1 MVEYDCTKRNMTVHS
16 FGTHGVHLRKEIAAV
31 FYLDYK
37 SGLPIY
43 EQLYRSVTKMAAAG
57 ALEKD
62 EKLPAVRSL
71 AVELGINPN
80 TVQKAYQ
87 MLERDGVIYSV
98 PGKGSFIAGETQ
110 AVEQQ
115 QALAREKLHEAIGFA
130 LDCGFAAETLQQICE
145 QYIHERGVEAV

>member
-1 MVEYDCTKRNMTVHS
+1 M
-16 FGTHGVHLRKEIAAV
+16 

-43 EQLYRSVTKMAAAG
+43 EQLDRSVTKMAAAG

-98 PGKGSFIAGETQ
+98 PGKGSFVAGETQ
-110 AVEQQ
+110 AMEQQ

-130 LDCGFAAETLQQICE
+130 FDCGYAANTLHELCE
-145 QYIHERGVEAV
+145 QYIREREGDSVD

>member
-1 MVEYDCTKRNMTVHS
+1 M
-16 FGTHGVHLRKEIAAV
+16 

-57 ALEKD
+57 VMEAD
-62 EKLPAVRSL
+62 EKLPAVRAL
-71 AVELGINPN
+71 AMELGINPN

-98 PGKGSFIAGETQ
+98 PGKGSFIAGENE
-110 AVEQQ
+110 AMEQQ
-115 QALAREKLHEAIGFA
+115 KELGRQKLREAIGYA
-130 LDCGFAAETLQQICE
+130 LDCGLSAETLGELCE
-145 QYIHERGVEAV
+145 QYIHERGKRP